1 MGFPFHIQINLS
13 TGFKGVKLLRLHI
26 SLESYRNLKIL
37 QLCLRIPLPPYDGAT
52 IAMYNLAESL
62 TASGAAVK
70 MLSFNTK
77 KHFMDINSID
87 AALLDKYKLETV
99 FLDASVNA
107 WDAFANLFKPNESYN
122 IVRFDSEAFHQKLK
136 ELLQSET
143 FDFILFEGLFLSP
156 YLQTVRTFSK
166 AKCILRA
173 HNVEWL
179 IWKRLAKATKN
190 PLKKAYLYFLS
201 DRLKRY
207 ENKVINNFD
216 AIIAISEIDKNLFLR
231 DGCNIPIEVAPTGMN
246 TAKYKNI
253 EQMDADSLSL
263 FHLGS
268 MDWLPNIE
276 AVDWLLKDI
285 WPLIQQKSTKVHLFL
300 AGKNMNPKY
309 FSIKSKNL
317 IVAGEIKDALKFME
331 NKQIMVVPLLS
342 GGGIRIKI
350 LEGLAA
356 GKVIVS
362 TSTGAEGINYTDKKN
377 ILIADTPEDFTKTI
391 LSLLNNPNLLNN
403 IAREAQIL
411 ARTQYDNNLIGK
423 KLAGFLKA
431 I

>member
-1 MGFPFHIQINLS
+1 MLIFLS
-13 TGFKGVKLLRLHI
+13 LHI
-26 SLESYRNLKIL
+26 SLESFFNLKIL
-37 QLCLRIPLPPYDGAT
+37 QLCLRVPLPPYDGAT

-77 KHFMDINSID
+77 KHFMDANSID

-107 WDAFANLFKPNESYN
+107 WDAFTNLFKPNESYN
-122 IVRFDSEAFHQKLK
+122 IVRFDTETFHQKLK

-190 PLKKAYLYFLS
+190 PLKKTYLYFLS

-216 AIIAISEIDKNLFLR
+216 AIVAISELDKNLFLK

-276 AVDWLLKDI
+276 AVDWLLNDI
-285 WPLIQQKSTKVHLFL
+285 WPLIQQKSNKVHLFL

-309 FSIKSKNL
+309 FNIKSENL

-362 TSTGAEGINYTDKKN
+362 TSTGAEGINYSDKKN

-411 ARTQYDNNLIGK
+411 ARTQYDNILIGK
-423 KLAGFLKA
+423 KLAGFLKT

>member
-1 MGFPFHIQINLS
+1 MLIFLS
-13 TGFKGVKLLRLHI
+13 LHI
-26 SLESYRNLKIL
+26 SLESFFNLKIL
-37 QLCLRIPLPPYDGAT
+37 QLCLRVPLPPYDGAT

-77 KHFMDINSID
+77 KHFTDLNSID
-87 AALLDKYKLETV
+87 AALIDKYKLETV

-107 WDAFANLFKPNESYN
+107 WDAFTNLFKPNESYN
-122 IVRFDSEAFHQKLK
+122 IVRFDSDAFHQKLK
-136 ELLQSET
+136 EILQSET

-190 PLKKAYLYFLS
+190 PLKKTYLYFLS
-201 DRLKRY
+201 GRLKRY
-207 ENKVINNFD
+207 ENNVINNFD
-216 AIIAISEIDKNLFLR
+216 AIVAISEQDKNLFLR

-276 AVDWLLKDI
+276 AVDWLLNDI
-285 WPLIQQKSTKVHLFL
+285 WPLIQQKSNKVHLFL

-317 IVAGEIKDALKFME
+317 IVAGEIKDALNFME

>member
-1 MGFPFHIQINLS
+1 MLIFLS
-13 TGFKGVKLLRLHI
+13 LHI
-26 SLESYRNLKIL
+26 SLESFFNLKIL
-37 QLCLRIPLPPYDGAT
+37 QLCLRVPLPPYDGAT

-77 KHFMDINSID
+77 KHFMDANSID

-107 WDAFANLFKPNESYN
+107 WDAFTNLFKPNESYN
-122 IVRFDSEAFHQKLK
+122 IVRFDTETFHQKLK

-190 PLKKAYLYFLS
+190 PLKKTYLYFLS

-216 AIIAISEIDKNLFLR
+216 AIVAISELDKNLFLK

-276 AVDWLLKDI
+276 AVDWLLNDI
-285 WPLIQQKSTKVHLFL
+285 WPLIQQKSNKVHLFL

-309 FSIKSKNL
+309 FNIKSENL

>member
-1 MGFPFHIQINLS
+1 VLIFLS
-13 TGFKGVKLLRLHI
+13 LHI
-26 SLESYRNLKIL
+26 SLESFFNLKIL
-37 QLCLRIPLPPYDGAT
+37 QLCLRVPLPPYDGAT

-77 KHFMDINSID
+77 KHFMDANSID

-107 WDAFANLFKPNESYN
+107 WDAFTNLFKPNESYN
-122 IVRFDSEAFHQKLK
+122 IVRFDTETFHQKLK

-179 IWKRLAKATKN
+179 IWKRLAAATTN
-190 PLKKAYLYFLS
+190 SLKKIYLHFLS

-216 AIIAISEIDKNLFLR
+216 AIVAISELDKNLFLK

-285 WPLIQQKSTKVHLFL
+285 WPMIQQKSNKVHLFL

-309 FSIKSKNL
+309 FNIKSENL

-362 TSTGAEGINYTDKKN
+362 TSTGAEGINYSDKKN

-411 ARTQYDNNLIGK
+411 ARTQYDNILIGK
-423 KLAGFLKA
+423 KLAGFLKT

>member
-1 MGFPFHIQINLS
+1 
-13 TGFKGVKLLRLHI
+13 LRV
-26 SLESYRNLKIL
+26 
-37 QLCLRIPLPPYDGAT
+37 PLPPYDGAT

-77 KHFMDINSID
+77 KHFMDANSID

-107 WDAFANLFKPNESYN
+107 WDAFTNLFKPNESYN
-122 IVRFDSEAFHQKLK
+122 IVRFDSAAFHQKLK
-136 ELLQSET
+136 EILQSET

-179 IWKRLAKATKN
+179 IWKRLAAATTN
-190 PLKKAYLYFLS
+190 SLKKIYLHFLS
-201 DRLKRY
+201 GRLKRY
-207 ENKVINNFD
+207 ENNIINNFD
-216 AIIAISEIDKNLFLR
+216 AIVAISEQDKNLFLR

-246 TAKYKNI
+246 TAKYNNI

-285 WPLIQQKSTKVHLFL
+285 WPMIQQKSNKVHLFL

-309 FSIKSKNL
+309 FNIKSENL

-411 ARTQYDNNLIGK
+411 ARTQYDNILIGK
-423 KLAGFLKA
+423 KLAGFLKT

>member
-1 MGFPFHIQINLS
+1 VLIFLS
-13 TGFKGVKLLRLHI
+13 LHI
-26 SLESYRNLKIL
+26 SLESFFNLKIL
-37 QLCLRIPLPPYDGAT
+37 QLCLRVPLPPYDGAT

-77 KHFMDINSID
+77 KHFMDANSID

-107 WDAFANLFKPNESYN
+107 WDAFTNLFKPNESYN
-122 IVRFDSEAFHQKLK
+122 IVRFDSAAFHQKLK
-136 ELLQSET
+136 EILQSET

-179 IWKRLAKATKN
+179 IWKRLAAATTN
-190 PLKKAYLYFLS
+190 SLKKIYLHFLS

-216 AIIAISEIDKNLFLR
+216 AIVAISELDKNLFLK

-285 WPLIQQKSTKVHLFL
+285 WPMIQQKSNKVHLFL

-309 FSIKSKNL
+309 FNIKSENL

-362 TSTGAEGINYTDKKN
+362 TSTGAEGINYSDKKN

-411 ARTQYDNNLIGK
+411 ARTQYDNILIGK
-423 KLAGFLKA
+423 KLAGFLKT

>member
-1 MGFPFHIQINLS
+1 MLIFLS
-13 TGFKGVKLLRLHI
+13 LHI
-26 SLESYRNLKIL
+26 SLESFFNLKIL
-37 QLCLRIPLPPYDGAT
+37 QLCLRVPLPPYDGAT

-77 KHFMDINSID
+77 KHFMDANSID

-107 WDAFANLFKPNESYN
+107 WDAFTNLFKPNESYN
-122 IVRFDSEAFHQKLK
+122 IVRFDSAAFHQKLK
-136 ELLQSET
+136 EILQSET

-156 YLQTVRTFSK
+156 YVQTARAFSK

-179 IWKRLAKATKN
+179 IWKRLAAATTN
-190 PLKKAYLYFLS
+190 SLKKIYLHFLS

-216 AIIAISEIDKNLFLR
+216 AIVAISELDKNLFLK

-285 WPLIQQKSTKVHLFL
+285 WPMIQQKSNKVHLFL

-309 FSIKSKNL
+309 FNIKSENL

-362 TSTGAEGINYTDKKN
+362 TSTGAEGINYSDKKN

-411 ARTQYDNNLIGK
+411 ARTQYDNILIGK
-423 KLAGFLKA
+423 KLAGFLKT

>member
-1 MGFPFHIQINLS
+1 M
-13 TGFKGVKLLRLHI
+13 
-26 SLESYRNLKIL
+26 KIL
-37 QLCLRIPLPPYDGAT
+37 QLCLRVPLPPYDGAT

-77 KHFMDINSID
+77 KHFMDANSID

-107 WDAFANLFKPNESYN
+107 WDAFTNLFKPNESYN
-122 IVRFDSEAFHQKLK
+122 IVRFDSAAFHQKLK
-136 ELLQSET
+136 EILQSET

-179 IWKRLAKATKN
+179 IWKRLAAATTN
-190 PLKKAYLYFLS
+190 SLKKIYLHFLS

-216 AIIAISEIDKNLFLR
+216 AIVAISELDKNLFLK

-285 WPLIQQKSTKVHLFL
+285 WPMIQQKSNKVHLFL

-309 FSIKSKNL
+309 FNIKSENL

-362 TSTGAEGINYTDKKN
+362 TSTGAEGINYSDKKN

-411 ARTQYDNNLIGK
+411 ARTQYDNILIGK
-423 KLAGFLKA
+423 KLAGFLKT

>member
-62 TASGAAVK
+62 TASGAEVK

-87 AALLDKYKLETV
+87 AALLEKYKLETV

-190 PLKKAYLYFLS
+190 PLKKTYLYFLS

>member
-1 MGFPFHIQINLS
+1 MLIFLS
-13 TGFKGVKLLRLHI
+13 LHI
-26 SLESYRNLKIL
+26 SLESFFNLKIL

-62 TASGAAVK
+62 TASGAEVT

-77 KHFMDINSID
+77 KHFTDINSID
-87 AALLDKYKLETV
+87 AALLEKYKLETV

-179 IWKRLAKATKN
+179 IWKRLAAATTN
-190 PLKKAYLYFLS
+190 SLKKIYLHFLS

-216 AIIAISEIDKNLFLR
+216 AIVAISEQDKNLFLR

-285 WPLIQQKSTKVHLFL
+285 WPMIQQKSNKVQLFL

-309 FSIKSKNL
+309 FNIKSENL

-362 TSTGAEGINYTDKKN
+362 TSTGAEGINYSDKKN

-411 ARTQYDNNLIGK
+411 ARTQYDNILIGK
-423 KLAGFLKA
+423 KLAGFLKT

>member
-1 MGFPFHIQINLS
+1 M
-13 TGFKGVKLLRLHI
+13 
-26 SLESYRNLKIL
+26 KIL
-37 QLCLRIPLPPYDGAT
+37 QLCLRVPLPPYDGAT

-77 KHFMDINSID
+77 KHFMDANSID

-107 WDAFANLFKPNESYN
+107 WDAFTNLFKPNESYN
-122 IVRFDSEAFHQKLK
+122 IVRFDSAAFHQKLK
-136 ELLQSET
+136 EILQSET

-179 IWKRLAKATKN
+179 IWKRLAAATTN
-190 PLKKAYLYFLS
+190 SLKKIYLYFLS

-216 AIIAISEIDKNLFLR
+216 AIVAISELDKNLFLR

-246 TAKYKNI
+246 TAKYNNI

-285 WPLIQQKSTKVHLFL
+285 WPMIQQKSNKVHLFL

-309 FSIKSKNL
+309 FNIKSENL

-362 TSTGAEGINYTDKKN
+362 TSTGAEGINYSDKKN

-411 ARTQYDNNLIGK
+411 ARTQYDNILIGK
-423 KLAGFLKA
+423 KLAGFLKT

>member
-62 TASGAAVK
+62 TASGAEVK

-87 AALLDKYKLETV
+87 AALLEKYKLETV

-190 PLKKAYLYFLS
+190 PLKKTYLYFLS

-207 ENKVINNFD
+207 ENNVINNFD

>member
-1 MGFPFHIQINLS
+1 VLIFLS
-13 TGFKGVKLLRLHI
+13 LHI
-26 SLESYRNLKIL
+26 SLESFFNLKIL
-37 QLCLRIPLPPYDGAT
+37 QLCLRVPLPPYDGAT

-77 KHFMDINSID
+77 KHFMDANSID

-107 WDAFANLFKPNESYN
+107 WDAFTNLFKPNESYN
-122 IVRFDSEAFHQKLK
+122 IVRFDSAAFHQKLK
-136 ELLQSET
+136 EILQSET

-179 IWKRLAKATKN
+179 IWKRLAAATTN
-190 PLKKAYLYFLS
+190 SLKKIYLHFLS

-216 AIIAISEIDKNLFLR
+216 AIVAISEQDKNLFLR
-231 DGCNIPIEVAPTGMN
+231 DGCNIPIEVAPTGMT

-253 EQMDADSLSL
+253 EPMDADSLSL

-285 WPLIQQKSTKVHLFL
+285 WPMIQQKSNKVHLFL

-309 FSIKSKNL
+309 FNIKSENL

-362 TSTGAEGINYTDKKN
+362 TSTGAEGINYSDKKN

-411 ARTQYDNNLIGK
+411 ARTQYDNILIGK
-423 KLAGFLKA
+423 KLAGFLKT

>member
-62 TASGAAVK
+62 TASGAEVK

-87 AALLDKYKLETV
+87 AALLEKYKLETV

-107 WDAFANLFKPNESYN
+107 WDAFTNLFKPNESYN
-122 IVRFDSEAFHQKLK
+122 IVGFDTETFHQKLK

>member
-1 MGFPFHIQINLS
+1 M
-13 TGFKGVKLLRLHI
+13 
-26 SLESYRNLKIL
+26 KIL
-37 QLCLRIPLPPYDGAT
+37 QLCLRVPLPPYDGAT

-62 TASGAAVK
+62 TASGAEVK

-77 KHFMDINSID
+77 KHFADVNSID
-87 AALLDKYKLETV
+87 TALLEKYKLETV
-99 FLDASVNA
+99 FLDASVKA
-107 WDAFANLFKPNESYN
+107 WDAFTNLFKPNESYN
-122 IVRFDSEAFHQKLK
+122 IVRFDSAAFHQKLK
-136 ELLQSET
+136 EILQSET

-179 IWKRLAKATKN
+179 IWKRLAAATTN
-190 PLKKAYLYFLS
+190 SLKKIYLHFLS
-201 DRLKRY
+201 GRLKRY
-207 ENKVINNFD
+207 ENNIINNFD
-216 AIIAISEIDKNLFLR
+216 AIVAISELDKNLFLK

-246 TAKYKNI
+246 TAKYNNI

-285 WPLIQQKSTKVHLFL
+285 WPMIQQKSNKVHLFL

-309 FSIKSKNL
+309 FNIKSENL

-362 TSTGAEGINYTDKKN
+362 TSTGAEGINYSDKKN

-411 ARTQYDNNLIGK
+411 ARTQYDNILIGK
-423 KLAGFLKA
+423 KLAGFLKT

>member
-1 MGFPFHIQINLS
+1 VLIFLS
-13 TGFKGVKLLRLHI
+13 LHI
-26 SLESYRNLKIL
+26 SLESFFNLKIL
-37 QLCLRIPLPPYDGAT
+37 QLCLRVPLPPYDGAT

-77 KHFMDINSID
+77 KHFMDANSID

-107 WDAFANLFKPNESYN
+107 WDAFTNLFKPNESYN
-122 IVRFDSEAFHQKLK
+122 IVRFDTETFHQKLK

-190 PLKKAYLYFLS
+190 PLKKTYLYFLS

-216 AIIAISEIDKNLFLR
+216 AIVAISELDKNLFLK

-285 WPLIQQKSTKVHLFL
+285 WPMIQQKSNKVHLFL

-309 FSIKSKNL
+309 FNIKSENL

-362 TSTGAEGINYTDKKN
+362 TSTGAEGINYSDKKN

-423 KLAGFLKA
+423 KLAGFLKT

>member
-1 MGFPFHIQINLS
+1 MLIFLS
-13 TGFKGVKLLRLHI
+13 LHI
-26 SLESYRNLKIL
+26 SLESFFNLKIL
-37 QLCLRIPLPPYDGAT
+37 QLCLRVPLPPYDGAT

-77 KHFMDINSID
+77 KHFMDANSID

-107 WDAFANLFKPNESYN
+107 WDAFTNLFKPNESYN
-122 IVRFDSEAFHQKLK
+122 IVRFDSAAFHQKLK
-136 ELLQSET
+136 EILQSET

-190 PLKKAYLYFLS
+190 PLKKTYLYFLS
-201 DRLKRY
+201 DRLKHY
-207 ENKVINNFD
+207 ENIAINKFD
-216 AIIAISEIDKNLFLR
+216 AIIAISQPDKNLFLR

-285 WPLIQQKSTKVHLFL
+285 WPLIQQKSNKVHLFL

-309 FSIKSKNL
+309 FSIKLKNL

>member
-62 TASGAAVK
+62 TASGAEVK
-70 MLSFNTK
+70 ILSFNTK

-87 AALLDKYKLETV
+87 AALLEKYKLETV

-190 PLKKAYLYFLS
+190 PLKKTYLYFLS

-276 AVDWLLKDI
+276 AVDWLLNDI
-285 WPLIQQKSTKVHLFL
+285 WPLIQQKSNKVHLFL

>member
-1 MGFPFHIQINLS
+1 MLIFLS
-13 TGFKGVKLLRLHI
+13 LHI
-26 SLESYRNLKIL
+26 SLESFFNLKIL
-37 QLCLRIPLPPYDGAT
+37 QLCLRVPLPPYDGAT

-77 KHFMDINSID
+77 KHFMDANSID

-107 WDAFANLFKPNESYN
+107 WDAFTNLFKPNESYN
-122 IVRFDSEAFHQKLK
+122 IVRFDTETFHQKLK

-179 IWKRLAKATKN
+179 IWKRLAAATTN
-190 PLKKAYLYFLS
+190 SLKKIYLHFLS

-216 AIIAISEIDKNLFLR
+216 AIVAISELDKNLFLK

-285 WPLIQQKSTKVHLFL
+285 WPMIQQKSNKVHLFL

-309 FSIKSKNL
+309 FNIKSENL

-362 TSTGAEGINYTDKKN
+362 TSTGAEGINYSDKKN

>member
-1 MGFPFHIQINLS
+1 MLIFLS
-13 TGFKGVKLLRLHI
+13 LHI
-26 SLESYRNLKIL
+26 SLESFFNLKIL
-37 QLCLRIPLPPYDGAT
+37 QLCLRVPLPPYDGAT

-77 KHFMDINSID
+77 KHFMDANSID

-107 WDAFANLFKPNESYN
+107 WDAFTNLFKPNESYN
-122 IVRFDSEAFHQKLK
+122 IVRFDSAAFHQKLK
-136 ELLQSET
+136 EILQSET

-190 PLKKAYLYFLS
+190 PLKKTYLYFLS

-216 AIIAISEIDKNLFLR
+216 AIVAISELDKNLFLK

-285 WPLIQQKSTKVHLFL
+285 WPMIQQKSNKVHLFL

-309 FSIKSKNL
+309 FNIKSENL

-362 TSTGAEGINYTDKKN
+362 TSTGAEGINYSDKKN

-411 ARTQYDNNLIGK
+411 ARTQYDNILIGK
-423 KLAGFLKA
+423 KLAGFLKT

>member
-62 TASGAAVK
+62 TASGAEVK

-87 AALLDKYKLETV
+87 AALLEKYKLETV

>member
-1 MGFPFHIQINLS
+1 
-13 TGFKGVKLLRLHI
+13 
-26 SLESYRNLKIL
+26 
-37 QLCLRIPLPPYDGAT
+37 
-52 IAMYNLAESL
+52 
-62 TASGAAVK
+62 
-70 MLSFNTK
+70 
-77 KHFMDINSID
+77 MDANSID

-107 WDAFANLFKPNESYN
+107 WDAFTNLFKPNESYN
-122 IVRFDSEAFHQKLK
+122 IVRFDTETFHQKLK

-190 PLKKAYLYFLS
+190 PLKKTYLYFLS

-216 AIIAISEIDKNLFLR
+216 AIVAISELDKNLFLK

-276 AVDWLLKDI
+276 AVDWLLNDI
-285 WPLIQQKSTKVHLFL
+285 WPLIQQKSNKVHLFL

>member
-26 SLESYRNLKIL
+26 SFESYRNLKIL

-62 TASGAAVK
+62 TASGAEVK

-77 KHFMDINSID
+77 KHFMGINSID
-87 AALLDKYKLETV
+87 AALLEKYKLETV

-190 PLKKAYLYFLS
+190 PLKKTYLYFLS
-201 DRLKRY
+201 DRLKHY
-207 ENKVINNFD
+207 ENIAINKFD
-216 AIIAISEIDKNLFLR
+216 AIIAISQPDKNLFLK

-285 WPLIQQKSTKVHLFL
+285 WPLIQQKSNKVHLFL

-362 TSTGAEGINYTDKKN
+362 TTTGAEGINYTDKKN
-377 ILIADTPEDFTKTI
+377 ILIADTPEDFAKVI
-391 LSLLNNPNLLNN
+391 LSLLDNPVLLNT
-403 IAREAQIL
+403 IAIEAQTL
-411 ARTQYDNNLIGK
+411 ATTQYDNNQIGK
-423 KLAGFLKA
+423 NLIDFLKKV
-431 I
+431 

>member
-1 MGFPFHIQINLS
+1 MLIFLS
-13 TGFKGVKLLRLHI
+13 LHI
-26 SLESYRNLKIL
+26 SLESFFNLKIL
-37 QLCLRIPLPPYDGAT
+37 QLCLRVPLPPYDGAT

-77 KHFMDINSID
+77 KHFMDANSID

-107 WDAFANLFKPNESYN
+107 WDAFTNLFKPNESYN
-122 IVRFDSEAFHQKLK
+122 IVRFDSAAFHQKLK
-136 ELLQSET
+136 EILQSET

-179 IWKRLAKATKN
+179 IWKRLAAATTN
-190 PLKKAYLYFLS
+190 SLKKIYLHFLS

-216 AIIAISEIDKNLFLR
+216 AIVAISEQDKNLFLR

-246 TAKYKNI
+246 TAKYNNI

-285 WPLIQQKSTKVHLFL
+285 WPMIQQKSNKVHLFL

-309 FSIKSKNL
+309 FNIKSENL

-362 TSTGAEGINYTDKKN
+362 TSTGAEGINYSDKKN

-411 ARTQYDNNLIGK
+411 ARTQYDNILIGK
-423 KLAGFLKA
+423 KLAGFLKT

>member
-62 TASGAAVK
+62 TASGAEVK

-77 KHFMDINSID
+77 KHFTDINSID
-87 AALLDKYKLETV
+87 AALLEKYKLETV

-207 ENKVINNFD
+207 ENNVINNFD
-216 AIIAISEIDKNLFLR
+216 AIIAISQIDKNLFLR

-246 TAKYKNI
+246 TAKYKKI

-285 WPLIQQKSTKVHLFL
+285 WPLIQQKSNKVHLFL

-309 FSIKSKNL
+309 FSIKLKNL

-362 TSTGAEGINYTDKKN
+362 TTTGAEGINYTDKKN
-377 ILIADTPEDFTKTI
+377 ILIADTPEDFAKVI
-391 LSLLNNPNLLNN
+391 LSLLDNPVLLNT
-403 IAREAQIL
+403 IAIEAQTL
-411 ARTQYDNNLIGK
+411 ARTQYDNNQIGK
-423 KLAGFLKA
+423 NLIDFLKKV
-431 I
+431 

>member
-62 TASGAAVK
+62 TASGAEVK

-107 WDAFANLFKPNESYN
+107 WDAFTNLFKPNESYN

-190 PLKKAYLYFLS
+190 PLKKTYLYFLS

-276 AVDWLLKDI
+276 AVDWLLNDI

>member
-62 TASGAAVK
+62 TAAGAEVK

-87 AALLDKYKLETV
+87 AALLEKYKLETV

-216 AIIAISEIDKNLFLR
+216 AIIAISEIDKNLFLK